1 MSFFYE
7 SVKLSSCAVLDLYPN
22 AVSHLLKAFHS
33 ESNELYSVGFKKQKR
48 SFISRHLKNNFEGVE
63 DKNKNSRR
71 W

>member
-7 SVKLSSCAVLDLYPN
+7 SVKFSSCAVLDLYPN

-33 ESNELYSVGFKKQKR
+33 ESNELSSVGLKKKNQKR

-63 DKNKNSRR
+63 DKNKKF
-71 W
+71 